1 MKARI
6 LEMIKNMFVTR
17 WRLHLDSYKESYF
30 YHEMIKVIRIIFLS
44 LSLVLVMVLI
54 WASFNHSLVNYG
66 WHQLKGQMQIINNS
80 RPLEDVLSDPT
91 FPDSLKEK
99 IRFIDVIARFAHDSL
114 GLERSKNYSTLYDQ
128 KNKPILWTI
137 TACDKY
143 EFKPYLW
150 HFPILGNVSYKGFF
164 DFQEGFAEDSILKLK
179 RYDTEYGE
187 VTAWST
193 LGWFKDPILSSMLK
207 RSAGQLAELIIHEM
221 THSTIYLK
229 SNVDLNE
236 NIASMIG
243 EEGAI
248 RFLKS
253 HFGLNSKELND
264 YISRKADYDLF
275 SQYML
280 TSHNQLDSLYKR
292 ISSLPISDK
301 EIQKQ
306 KVIQQIVTGLDSI
319 PFHNPKRYRSL
330 FSELTPNNAYFMNFV
345 RYDSQKEKMK
355 KELDQKFKGN
365 IVVYLHAIKER
376 KK

>member
-1 MKARI
+1 
-6 LEMIKNMFVTR
+6 
-17 WRLHLDSYKESYF
+17 
-30 YHEMIKVIRIIFLS
+30 
-44 LSLVLVMVLI
+44 
-54 WASFNHSLVNYG
+54 
-66 WHQLKGQMQIINNS
+66 
-80 RPLEDVLSDPT
+80 
-91 FPDSLKEK
+91 
-99 IRFIDVIARFAHDSL
+99 
-114 GLERSKNYSTLYDQ
+114 
-128 KNKPILWTI
+128 
-137 TACDKY
+137 
-143 EFKPYLW
+143 
-150 HFPILGNVSYKGFF
+150 
-164 DFQEGFAEDSILKLK
+164 
-179 RYDTEYGE
+179 
-187 VTAWST
+187 
-193 LGWFKDPILSSMLK
+193 MLK

-280 TSHNQLDSLYKR
+280 TSHNQLDSLYKNF
-292 ISSLPISDK
+292 SSLPISAK

-330 FSELTPNNAYFMNFV
+330 FSERTPNNAYFMNFV

-355 KELDQKFKGN
+355 KELDEKFKGN

-376 KK
+376 EK